1 MNIAERA
8 LQALETQGFKLSGA
22 GYANK
27 DMRAAFTANLENP
40 DGSRVM
46 IEVLP
51 AEKTKQE
58 LTNELV
64 VITNHPYLKTEHE
77 ARLQWQELCR
87 TLNEYDLH
95 VGHPEIH
102 SAPPLIIA
110 DPVEKP
116 SAFNETLI
124 RSKRHHNVR

>member
-8 LQALETQGFKLSGA
+8 LLALEIQGFRLNTA
-22 GYANK
+22 GYANQ
-27 DMRAAFTANLENP
+27 DMRAAFTAHLENA

-51 AEKTKQE
+51 TDQTKQE

-77 ARLQWQELCR
+77 ALLQWQELCR
-87 TLNEYDLH
+87 TLNQHDLH
-95 VGHPEIH
+95 VSRPEIR
-102 SAPPLIIA
+102 AAPLINPDYA
-110 DPVEKP
+110 ENSPRL
-116 SAFNETLI
+116 NEVQVQS
-124 RSKRHHNVR
+124 RRQHNV